1 MRFPVRKTARVS
13 RDGRHLRPGAGVLTG
28 AFMHSLIHWWSR
40 NRIAANFLM
49 WALIALGIV
58 TWFRQRKEIF
68 PEVSAEVISVT
79 VIYPNAPP
87 EDVEKGVCIPIEEA
101 IATVDGIKRITS
113 NAGESVGTVY
123 AEVRSGY
130 DVQSV
135 LGRIKSRVDA
145 IRNFAE
151 NAEKPVIEEIP
162 IRLQT
167 MSVAILADTDEKNLR
182 AIGEQVRDSLQSLPG
197 VTQVDLAGV
206 KRHEISIEV
215 SEDTLRRHGLT
226 LDQVAAAVRAS
237 SLDLPGGSI
246 KTAAGEILIRT
257 QARKYTAPEFEE
269 IVVLTRPDGTRL
281 LLKEIARVVDGF
293 EDIDLFT
300 RFDGHPAVVVNIFR
314 TGDEDTLE
322 VAAAVKEWLKEA
334 PAQLPRGVKLE
345 VWNDLSLL
353 LQGRLDLMISDAWQG
368 FILVYIMLSLFLRP
382 ALAFHV
388 AMGIPIAFAGGLIF
402 LPLVDVTVNMISLF
416 AFIVVLG
423 IVTDDAIV
431 VGENIHA
438 RMEKGEPAKL
448 AAPRG
453 TYEVMVVAIF
463 GVFTVVVAFMPMLG
477 VSGVGGKIWRNI
489 PWVVIPTLLV
499 SLIETNLI
507 LPAHLSHLK
516 PEKPL
521 DQMNVLVRSIVRVQR
536 AMTRNV
542 DVFVRRIYRP
552 FLGFALR
559 WRYAT
564 VAVFIAALLTIVGLI
579 KGNWIPFRFFPRVEA
594 EVISAKLTLP
604 PGVSVLTTQA
614 AVARIEA
621 AAKKLNEEFKGLNGD
636 PIIKH
641 MLATVGSQPFKVGF
655 NPVGASDAANIGEV
669 TIELLAAADR
679 DVVSDTIIARWR
691 ELTGAIP
698 GAVELTYLANTAN
711 GGNAIDIL
719 LRGKDPGRL
728 RQATDLIKKEL
739 ADIKGTTDITDSNR
753 EGKRELKLNIL
764 PQAESLDL
772 RLQDVAR
779 QVRQAFYGEE
789 VQRLQRGRDEVKVM
803 VRYPEEERV
812 SLQNMSSMKIRTRA
826 GAEVPF
832 SEVAAPA
839 EGRGYSFIL
848 RRDRER
854 AVTIGADVDKSVPG
868 ADPNVIVAALTRPE
882 WKAPA
887 NGMERFME
895 SMGMW
900 PEKETTGVLTR
911 MKAEFPDIQWSFEG
925 EQKDQRENMTDI
937 ATGAI
942 LALFGIYVLL
952 AIPLRSYIQPMIVM
966 SVIPFGMLGAVI
978 GHIVMDTELSIMSL
992 IGIVALSGVVVNESL
1007 VLVEYV
1013 NRHRR
1018 SGDSVIAAARNGGVA
1033 RFQAIM
1039 LTSIT
1044 SFIGVMPI
1052 VTESSIQAKFLV
1064 PCAIS
1069 LAFGCLSNLLNTLV
1083 LVPCVYAI
1091 LEDIRGLLFT
1101 KKKREQW
1108 EREEKEDAAERGLD
1122 WMDGAGEKSVA
1133 DGGHS

>member
-1 MRFPVRKTARVS
+1 
-13 RDGRHLRPGAGVLTG
+13 
-28 AFMHSLIHWWSR
+28 MHTLINWWAK

-49 WALIALGIV
+49 WALIAFGLV
-58 TWFRQRKEIF
+58 AWFRQRKEIF
-68 PEVSAEVISVT
+68 PEVSAEVVSVT
-79 VIYPNAPP
+79 VPYPNAAP
-87 EDVEKGVCIPIEEA
+87 EEVEKGVVIPVEEA

-113 NAGESVGTVY
+113 NAAENGGIIY

-130 DVQSV
+130 DVQDV

-151 NAEKPVIEEIP
+151 QAEKPVIEEIP

-167 MSVAILADTDEKNLR
+167 LSVAISADTDEKNLR
-182 AIGEQVRDSLQSLPG
+182 ALAEQVRDGLQSLPG

-206 KRHEISIEV
+206 KKHEISIEV
-215 SEDTLRRHGLT
+215 SEDTLRQHGLT
-226 LDQVAAAVRAS
+226 FDLVASAVRAS
-237 SLDLPGGSI
+237 SLDLPGGSV
-246 KTAAGEILIRT
+246 KTTAGEILIRT

-281 LLKEIARVVDGF
+281 LLKDIAKVVDDF
-293 EDIDLFT
+293 EDMDLFT
-300 RFDGHPAVVVNIFR
+300 RFDGHSAVVVNVFR

-322 VAAAVKEWLKEA
+322 VAASVKNWLKDA
-334 PAQLPRGVKLE
+334 PERLPHGVKLE

-353 LQGRLDLMISDAWQG
+353 LKGRLDLMIQDAWQG

-402 LPLVDVTVNMISLF
+402 LPLVGVTVNMISLF

-438 RMEKGEPAKL
+438 RMERGEPAKL

-499 SLIETNLI
+499 SLIETNFI

-516 PEKPL
+516 PEKAL
-521 DQMNVLVRSIVRVQR
+521 DEMNVVVRFIVRIQR
-536 AMTRNV
+536 AMSRNV
-542 DVFVRRIYRP
+542 ERLIQRIYRP
-552 FLGFALR
+552 FLTFALR

-564 VAVFIAALLTIVGLI
+564 VAAFLAALMIILGLVI
-579 KGNWIPFRFFPRVEA
+579 GNWVPFRFFPRVEA
-594 EVISAKLTLP
+594 EVISSKITMP
-604 PGVSVLTTQA
+604 PGVPVQTTQDA
-614 AVARIEA
+614 IARIETA
-621 AAKKLNEEFKGLNGD
+621 ARKLNEEFKSLDGD
-636 PIIKH
+636 PIIRH

-655 NPVGASDAANIGEV
+655 NPVGAANAGNIGEV
-669 TIELLAAADR
+669 TIELVPASTR
-679 DVVSDTIIARWR
+679 DVTADTIIARWR
-691 ELTGAIP
+691 ELTGPIP
-698 GAVELTYLANTAN
+698 GSVENTYLANTSN
-711 GGNAIDIL
+711 SGNPIGIL
-719 LRGKDPGRL
+719 LRGKDIGRL
-728 RQATDLIKKEL
+728 QKATAFVKEGVL
-739 ADIKGTTDITDSNR
+739 EVEGTADVADSNR
-753 EGKRELKLNIL
+753 EGKRELKLNTL
-764 PQAESLDL
+764 PAGESLGL
-772 RLQDVAR
+772 RQLDVAR

-803 VRYPEEERV
+803 VRYPKEERH
-812 SLQNMSSMKIRTRA
+812 SLMSMTDMKIRTLA

-839 EGRGYSFIL
+839 EGRGFSFIL

-854 AVTIGADVDKSVPG
+854 AVIVSADIDKAVPG
-868 ADPNVIVAALTRPE
+868 ANANAIVATLT
-882 WKAPA
+882 
-887 NGMERFME
+887 G
-895 SMGMW
+895 SG
-900 PEKETTGVLTR
+900 GVLTEL
-911 MKAEFPDIQWSFEG
+911 KTEFPDIQWSFEG
-925 EQKDQRENMTDI
+925 EQKDQRENLAEIMQ
-937 ATGAI
+937 GGV

-952 AIPLRSYIQPMIVM
+952 AIPLRSYIQPAIVM
-966 SVIPFGMLGAVI
+966 SVIPFGMVGAVI
-978 GHIVMDTELSIMSL
+978 GHMALGVELSIMSM

-1018 SGDSVIAAARNGGVA
+1018 AGKSVLGAAREAGVA

-1039 LTSIT
+1039 LTSIV
-1044 SFIGVMPI
+1044 SFIGVLPI
-1052 VTESSIQAKFLV
+1052 VTETSIQAKFLI

-1091 LEDIRGLLFT
+1091 LEDINSLLFT
-1101 KKKREQW
+1101 KKKRAEWEQE
-1108 EREEKEDAAERGLD
+1108 EREEAAERGLD
-1122 WMDGAGEKSVA
+1122 WMEGGEGKA
-1133 DGGHS
+1133 

>member
-1 MRFPVRKTARVS
+1 
-13 RDGRHLRPGAGVLTG
+13 
-28 AFMHSLIHWWSR
+28 MHALINWWSR

-49 WALIALGIV
+49 WALIALGIIS
-58 TWFRQRKEIF
+58 WFQQRKEIF

-79 VIYPNAPP
+79 VLYPSATP
-87 EDVEKGVCIPIEEA
+87 EEVEKGVCIPIEEA
-101 IATVDGIKRITS
+101 IATVDGIKRITGR
-113 NAGESVGTVY
+113 AGENVGVVY

-130 DVQSV
+130 DVQKV
-135 LGRIKSRVDA
+135 LGLIKSRVDG

-151 NAEKPVIEEIP
+151 NAEKPIIEEIP

-167 MSVAILADTDEKNLR
+167 LSVAISADTDEKNLR
-182 AIGEQVRDSLQSLPG
+182 AIAEQVRDSLQSLPN

-206 KRHEISIEV
+206 KKHEISIEV
-215 SEDTLRRHGLT
+215 SEDTLRRYGLT
-226 LDQVAAAVRAS
+226 FDQVANAVRAS
-237 SLDLPGGSI
+237 SLDLPGGSL
-246 KTAAGEILIRT
+246 KTGAGEILIRT

-281 LLKEIARVVDGF
+281 LLKEIARVIDGF

-300 RFDGHPAVVVNIFR
+300 RFDGHPAVVVNVFR

-322 VAAAVKEWLKEA
+322 VAAAVKAWLKDA
-334 PAQLPRGVKLE
+334 PQQLPHGVRLE
-345 VWNDLSLL
+345 VWNDLSMLL
-353 LQGRLDLMISDAWQG
+353 KGRLDLLIQDAWQG

-388 AMGIPIAFAGGLIF
+388 ALGIPIAFAGGLIF
-402 LPLVDVTVNMISLF
+402 LPLVDVSINMISLF

-438 RMEKGEPAKL
+438 RMERGETAKL

-463 GVFTVVVAFMPMLG
+463 GVFTVIVAFMPMLG

-507 LPAHLSHLK
+507 LPAHLAHLK

-521 DQMNVLVRSIVRVQR
+521 ERMNVIVRFIVRIQR
-536 AMTRNV
+536 AMNRHV
-542 DVFVRRIYRP
+542 DHFVVKVYRP

-564 VAVFIAALLTIVGLI
+564 VATFLAALLTIIGLI

-594 EVISAKLTLP
+594 EIVSAKLTLP
-604 PGVSVLTTQA
+604 PGIPVAATQEA
-614 AVARIEA
+614 INRIEA
-621 AAKKLNEEFKGLNGD
+621 AAEKLNTEFKGLEGQ

-641 MLATVGSQPFKVGF
+641 MLSTVGSQPFRVGF

-669 TIELLAAADR
+669 TIELIAASDR
-679 DVVSDTIIARWR
+679 DIVADTITARWR
-691 ELTGAIP
+691 ELTGPIA
-698 GAVELTYLANTAN
+698 GAVELTFLANTSN
-711 GGNAIDIL
+711 SGNAIDIL
-719 LRGKDPGRL
+719 LRGKDSRRL
-728 RQATDLIKKEL
+728 QQASDLIKSEL
-739 ADIKGTTDITDSNR
+739 AAIEGSTDITDSNR
-753 EGKRELKLNIL
+753 EGKRERKFDRLL
-764 PQAESLDL
+764 PQGEAAGLSLM
-772 RLQDVAR
+772 DVSR

-803 VRYPEEERV
+803 VRYPKDERM
-812 SLQNMSSMKIRTRA
+812 SLQNMENMKIRTLR
-826 GAEVPF
+826 GAEIPF
-832 SEVAAPA
+832 TEVAAPS
-839 EGRGYSFIL
+839 EGRGYSYIL

-854 AVTIGADVDKSVPG
+854 AVTISADVDKSVPG
-868 ADPNVIVAALTRPE
+868 ADPNVMVAALTREEWTPPE
-882 WKAPA
+882 GGFAKLLA
-887 NGMERFME
+887 GM
-895 SMGMW
+895 GLW
-900 PEKETTGVLTR
+900 PENKPAGVLTR
-911 MKAEFPDIQWSFEG
+911 MKKEFPDVQWSFEG
-925 EQKDQRENMTDI
+925 EQKDQRENLTEI
-937 ATGAI
+937 ATGAV

-952 AIPLRSYIQPMIVM
+952 AIPLRSYIQPGIVM
-966 SVIPFGMLGAVI
+966 SVIPFGMLGAVV
-978 GHIVMDTELSIMSL
+978 GHIVMGVELSIMSM

-1018 SGDSVIAAARNGGVA
+1018 SGHSVLGAAREGGVA

-1044 SFIGVMPI
+1044 SFIGVLPI
-1052 VTESSIQAKFLV
+1052 VTETSIQAKFLV

-1101 KKKREQW
+1101 KEKRAQW
-1108 EREEKEDAAERGLD
+1108 EQEEREDAAERGLD
-1122 WMDGAGEKSVA
+1122 WMDG
-1133 DGGHS
+1133 GGDKGQPKPAEG

>member
-1 MRFPVRKTARVS
+1 
-13 RDGRHLRPGAGVLTG
+13 
-28 AFMHSLIHWWSR
+28 MHNLIHWWSR

-49 WALIALGIV
+49 WALIAFGIV

-68 PEVSAEVISVT
+68 PEVSTNVISIT
-79 VIYPNAPP
+79 VLYPNAAP
-87 EDVEKGVCIPIEEA
+87 EEVETGVCIPIEEA

-113 NAGESVGTVY
+113 RAGENSGVVY
-123 AEVRSGY
+123 AEVRTSF
-130 DVQSV
+130 DVQAV

-151 NAEKPVIEEIP
+151 FAEKPVIEEIP
-162 IRLQT
+162 LRLQT
-167 MSVAILADTDEKNLR
+167 MSVAISADTDEKNLR
-182 AIGEQVRDSLQSLPG
+182 AIGEQVRDALQALPG

-206 KRHEISIEV
+206 KNHEISIEV

-226 LDQVAAAVRAS
+226 FDQVANAVRAS

-246 KTAAGEILIRT
+246 KTSAGEILIRT

-281 LLKEIARVVDGF
+281 LLKEIASVEDGF

-300 RFDGHPAVVVNIFR
+300 RFDGKNAVVVNIFR

-322 VAAAVKEWLKEA
+322 VAAAVKEWLKDA
-334 PAQLPRGVKLE
+334 PQHLPQGVKLE

-353 LQGRLDLMISDAWQG
+353 LKGRLDLMLQDAWQG

-402 LPLVDVTVNMISLF
+402 LPMVDVTVNMISLF

-463 GVFTVVVAFMPMLG
+463 GVFTVIVAFMPMLG

-521 DQMNVLVRSIVRVQR
+521 EQMNVIVRFIVRIQR
-536 AMTRNV
+536 AMTRHV
-542 DVFVRRIYRP
+542 DHFIQKVYRP

-564 VAVFIAALLTIVGLI
+564 VAAFLAALMTIVGLI

-604 PGVSVLTTQA
+604 PGVEVRATQE

-621 AAKKLNEEFKGLNGD
+621 AARKLNEEYKGLNGE
-636 PIIKH
+636 PVIKH

-655 NPVGASDAANIGEV
+655 NPVGAGDASNIGEV
-669 TIELLAAADR
+669 TLELLAASDR
-679 DVVSDTIIARWR
+679 DVVSDTVIARWR
-691 ELTGAIP
+691 ELTGPIP
-698 GAVELTYLANTAN
+698 GTVELTYVANTAN
-711 GGNAIDIL
+711 AGNAIDIL
-719 LRGKDPGRL
+719 LRGKDTKRL
-728 RQATDLIKKEL
+728 QQATELIKKEL
-739 ADIKGTTDITDSNR
+739 GEIKGATDVTDSNR

-764 PQAESLDL
+764 PQAESVNL
-772 RLQDVAR
+772 RLADVAK

-803 VRYPEEERV
+803 VRYPKAERH
-812 SLQNMSSMKIRTRA
+812 SIENMSSMKIRTLA
-826 GAEVPF
+826 GGEVPF

-854 AVTIGADVDKSVPG
+854 AVTISADVDKSVPG
-868 ADPNVIVAALTRPE
+868 ADPNVIVAALTREP
-882 WKAPA
+882 WTPPSNAVD
-887 NGMERFME
+887 RFFA

-900 PEKETTGVLTR
+900 PEEQPAGVLTR
-911 MKAEFPDIQWSFEG
+911 MKKEFPDLQWSFEG
-925 EQKDQRENMTDI
+925 EQKDQRENMAEI
-937 ATGAI
+937 AMGGV

-978 GHIVMDTELSIMSL
+978 GHIVMFTELSIMSM

-1018 SGDSVIAAARNGGVA
+1018 SGRSVLSAAREAGVA

-1044 SFIGVMPI
+1044 SFIGVLPI
-1052 VTESSIQAKFLV
+1052 VTETSIQAKFLV

-1069 LAFGCLSNLLNTLV
+1069 LAFGCLSNLVNTLV

-1101 KKKREQW
+1101 KAKREQW
-1108 EREEKEDAAERGLD
+1108 EQEEREDAAERGLA
-1122 WMDGAGEKSVA
+1122 WMDGTEEKSPA
-1133 DGGHS
+1133 APAS